1 MATCTLSK
9 TIFSFLLLHGSEGCR
24 IVEVV
29 RCRAVYRNGGIVDVD
44 IARFFSFF
52 INTEDR
58 REFGGRMSEY

>member
-9 TIFSFLLLHGSEGCR
+9 TIFSFLLLHGSDGCR

-44 IARFFSFF
+44 IARFFSFL
-52 INTEDR
+52 
-58 REFGGRMSEY
+58 